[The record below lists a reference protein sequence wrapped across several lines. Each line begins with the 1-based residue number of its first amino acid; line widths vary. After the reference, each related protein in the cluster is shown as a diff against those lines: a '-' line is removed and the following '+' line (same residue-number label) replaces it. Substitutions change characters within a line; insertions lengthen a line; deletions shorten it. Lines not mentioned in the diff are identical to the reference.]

1 MVINTVI
8 KASLH
13 FDSARVRNCKVFHQ
27 KKLEGAMLLEADST
41 TFLLSLSFSFLS
53 LSDGGG
59 WETKAIC
66 Y

>member
-41 TFLLSLSFSFLS
+41 TFFVITIFFVLVF
-53 LSDGGG
+53 
-59 WETKAIC
+59 K
-66 Y
+66 

>member
-41 TFLLSLSFSFLS
+41 TFF
-53 LSDGGG
+53 
-59 WETKAIC
+59 C
-66 Y
+66 YHYLFRSCL